1 MYFLVPC
8 IYVYRLEKIKQL
20 EERGPGKPLNEEQQ
34 VLISSKAG
42 VERSLVELD
51 AVKVLL
57 EEVAKEEG
65 LKEAK
70 EAKEAILATIPV
82 PIVSVP
88 IPPPPEPTNVPV
100 VQKVTE
106 ASPGEIMKLLE
117 IPLKKVLK
125 ALHVHARY
133 ELKTGKPLPVTVDFF
148 GKALLGMTS
157 IRPFPDTLDASLRSA
172 GLYLHVS
179 VISLNI
185 CFLLCNGPPP
195 SPLPSLAPLLLVLLL
210 WFSHDMHRPI
220 LP

>member
-1 MYFLVPC
+1 M
-8 IYVYRLEKIKQL
+8 
-20 EERGPGKPLNEEQQ
+20 
-34 VLISSKAG
+34 
-42 VERSLVELD
+42 ELD

-65 LKEAK
+65 MK
-70 EAKEAILATIPV
+70 EAKEAILAAPL
-82 PIVSVP
+82 PIVTMP
-88 IPPPPEPTNVPV
+88 PPPPPPPPPEPVIVPV

-106 ASPGEIMKLLE
+106 ASPSEIMKLLE
-117 IPLKKVLK
+117 IPLKKILK

-179 VISLNI
+179 PTRLTSYLKMV
-185 CFLLCNGPPP
+185 
-195 SPLPSLAPLLLVLLL
+195 LV
-210 WFSHDMHRPI
+210 
-220 LP
+220 

>member
-1 MYFLVPC
+1 M
-8 IYVYRLEKIKQL
+8 EKIKQL

-34 VLISSKAG
+34 VLVSSKAG

-65 LKEAK
+65 MK
-70 EAKEAILATIPV
+70 EAKEAILAAPV
-82 PIVSVP
+82 PIVT
-88 IPPPPEPTNVPV
+88 IPTPQPEPVIVPV
-100 VQKVTE
+100 VPKVTE
-106 ASPGEIMKLLE
+106 ANPSEIMKLLE

-133 ELKTGKPLPVTVDFF
+133 ELKTGKQLPVTVDFF

-157 IRPFPDTLDASLRSA
+157 IRSFPDTLDASLRSA

-179 VISLNI
+179 PTSL
-185 CFLLCNGPPP
+185 
-195 SPLPSLAPLLLVLLL
+195 
-210 WFSHDMHRPI
+210 I
-220 LP
+220 LYL